1 MLTPQQKKARE
12 LVEKMSSQTYSYQ
25 PYAGARYNVDE
36 IGLEAGKKCALIAVD
51 EIILSAPF
59 EPVDTDWDEAG
70 SSAQYWYPQKLED
83 SAKWWAEVKEEINKL

>member
-1 MLTPQQKKARE
+1 MTPKQKAQELFDRYYE
-12 LVEKMSSQTYSYQ
+12 LVSYPTPNWKRITKQ
-25 PYAGARYNVDE
+25 
-36 IGLEAGKKCALIAVD
+36 CAIIAVD

-83 SAKWWAEVKEEINKL
+83 SAKWWGEVKQEIEKL

>member
-1 MLTPQQKKARE
+1 MTPKEKAKE
-12 LVEKMSSQTYSYQ
+12 LMDKISVQTYSYQ
-25 PYAGARYNVDE
+25 PYAGARYNVEE
-36 IGLEAGKKCALIAVD
+36 IGYEAGKKCALILVD

-83 SAKWWAEVKEEINKL
+83 SAKWWGEVKQEIEKL